1 MARTLYFEQITD
13 DRFDKDIRNL
23 LEERVGKLKE
33 LLSIDGVEINV
44 FPINEIHFNEHTE
57 YWNDG
62 TIAYVSPANNQ
73 CRCRFEIKKT
83 TRKVS
88 WNDIYGIVNSV
99 KPVPYAFY

>member
-23 LEERVGKLKE
+23 LEERVEKLKE

-62 TIAYVSPANNQ
+62 TIAYVSRANNQ